1 MTSEDLKKRMGNGM
15 NGSGFLGDSLAAT
28 NTTNGGS
35 SNPLRSTAT
44 ANFPPHVNV
53 PAAKDAIFTG
63 RRVYFASDLG
73 LRAGLEEALM
83 QRISDAGGMSWSAT
97 LDGAEVVGASQNGRS
112 VDQWEKRRVAEKELR
127 KANTVVMRT
136 REGWEYWVV
145 SRSHPSDEPISK

>member
-1 MTSEDLKKRMGNGM
+1 M
-15 NGSGFLGDSLAAT
+15 
-28 NTTNGGS
+28 
-35 SNPLRSTAT
+35 
-44 ANFPPHVNV
+44 
-53 PAAKDAIFTG
+53 
-63 RRVYFASDLG
+63 
-73 LRAGLEEALM
+73 M